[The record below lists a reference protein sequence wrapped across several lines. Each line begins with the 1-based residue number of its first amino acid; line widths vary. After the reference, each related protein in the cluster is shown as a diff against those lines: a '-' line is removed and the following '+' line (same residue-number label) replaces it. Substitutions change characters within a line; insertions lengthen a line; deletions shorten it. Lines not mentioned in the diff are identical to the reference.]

1 MQVGPVVSFY
11 LLVIFWVIRVVI
23 ITFFCSFLG
32 WLGIRVLDVLTPT
45 IHQRE
50 KIGENPLSVAF
61 FIGGFTIFL
70 GCIIHGVSTSPMA
83 IGKPLLASLIDF
95 TRLELLTINF
105 FVSLLVAVALFNIF
119 DRLTPKIQF
128 FVIKDHSVAVGIY
141 VFAYLIFLGVVLH
154 AALTMS
160 L

>member
-1 MQVGPVVSFY
+1 MQVGPVVSFH

-32 WLGIRVLDVLTPT
+32 WLGIRILDVLTPT
-45 IHQRE
+45 IHQR
-50 KIGENPLSVAF
+50 KIIGENPISIAF
-61 FIGGFTIFL
+61 FIAGFIIFL
-70 GCIIHGVSTSPMA
+70 GCIIHGVSTSPIA
-83 IGKPLLASLIDF
+83 IGRSLLTSLIDF
-95 TRLELLTINF
+95 NQLELLTINF

-119 DRLTPKIQF
+119 NKLTPKIRF
-128 FVIKDHSVAVGIY
+128 FAIKDNSIAVGIY
-141 VFAYLIFLGVVLH
+141 VFSYFVFLGIVLH

>member
-1 MQVGPVVSFY
+1 MQVGPVASFH

-32 WLGIRVLDVLTPT
+32 WLGIRILDVLTPT
-45 IHQRE
+45 IHQR
-50 KIGENPLSVAF
+50 KMIGENPISTAF
-61 FIGGFTIFL
+61 FIAGFIIFL

-83 IGKPLLASLIDF
+83 IGRSLLASLIDF
-95 TRLELLTINF
+95 NQLELLTINF
-105 FVSLLVAVALFNIF
+105 FVSLLVAVVLFNIF
-119 DRLTPKIQF
+119 NKLTPKIRF
-128 FVIKDHSVAVGIY
+128 FAIKDNSIAVGIY
-141 VFAYLIFLGVVLH
+141 VFSYLVFLGIVLH

>member
-11 LLVIFWVIRVVI
+11 ILVIFWVIRVVI

-32 WLGIRVLDVLTPT
+32 WLGIRVLDALTPT
-45 IHQRE
+45 IHERK
-50 KIGENPLSVAF
+50 KIGENPISIAF
-61 FIGGFTIFL
+61 FIAGFIIFL

-83 IGKPLLASLIDF
+83 IGRSLLASLIDF

-105 FVSLLVAVALFNIF
+105 FVSLLIAVVLFNIF
-119 DRLTPKIQF
+119 NRLTPKIQF
-128 FVIKDHSVAVGIY
+128 LAIKDNCIAVGIY
-141 VFAYLIFLGVVLH
+141 VFSYLVFLGIVLH